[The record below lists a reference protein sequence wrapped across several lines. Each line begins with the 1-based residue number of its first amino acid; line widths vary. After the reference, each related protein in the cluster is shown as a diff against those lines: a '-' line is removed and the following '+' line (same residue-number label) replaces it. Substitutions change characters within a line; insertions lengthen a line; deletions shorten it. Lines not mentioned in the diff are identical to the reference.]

1 MATMGPLEGVKVVE
15 LAGLGPAPFACM
27 LLAEL
32 GADVLRIDR
41 PGGGV
46 SLGPPELDLVNRGRR
61 SAALDLKNPAAVD
74 VVRRLVAQADVLV
87 EGFRPGVAERL
98 GVGPDHCHAINP
110 RLVYG
115 RMTGWGQ
122 DGPLAPTAGHDIDY
136 LALSGALHLI
146 GRAGGPPQ
154 VPANLL
160 GDFAGGSLYLV
171 IGVLAA
177 LHEARRNG
185 RGQVVD
191 AAIVDGSAH
200 LTTMLLGALA
210 AGSWRQ
216 ERGTNLLDTGAPFY
230 DVYETS
236 DGKHVAVGALEPQ
249 FYAELIEK
257 LGITA
262 PDRNDPARWP
272 ELRKVLT
279 ETFRQRTQA
288 EWTAVFE
295 GSDACVT
302 PVLPLAADHPHLVA
316 RGTFVDHDGV
326 RQAAPAP
333 RFDRTPTS
341 LDRPPAR
348 PGQHTRE
355 ALTDWGIADVDDLL
369 DTGAAVQN

>member
-1 MATMGPLEGVKVVE
+1 
-15 LAGLGPAPFACM
+15 
-27 LLAEL
+27 
-32 GADVLRIDR
+32 
-41 PGGGV
+41 
-46 SLGPPELDLVNRGRR
+46 
-61 SAALDLKNPAAVD
+61 
-74 VVRRLVAQADVLV
+74 
-87 EGFRPGVAERL
+87 
-98 GVGPDHCHAINP
+98 
-110 RLVYG
+110 
-115 RMTGWGQ
+115 
-122 DGPLAPTAGHDIDY
+122 
-136 LALSGALHLI
+136 
-146 GRAGGPPQ
+146 
-154 VPANLL
+154 
-160 GDFAGGSLYLV
+160 
-171 IGVLAA
+171 
-177 LHEARRNG
+177 
-185 RGQVVD
+185 
-191 AAIVDGSAH
+191 
-200 LTTMLLGALA
+200 GALA

-230 DVYETS
+230 DVFETA
-236 DGKHVAVGALEPQ
+236 DGQHVAVGALEPQ

-262 PDRNDPARWP
+262 PDRNDQANWPA
-272 ELRKVLT
+272 LRKLLS

-355 ALTDWGIADVDDLL
+355 ALADWGIADLDDLL
-369 DTGAAVQN
+369 DSGAATQN